1 MTSHGSENNLNM
13 YFSDFFEVNPAL
25 IEEYGAFDLSLIND
39 LPLFVDPF
47 LLFNSEKPEYVAL
60 HDQIIAYVAFL
71 RDISQE
77 PGIHPGLLKSWFRF
91 PEVKQNWFGYSQV
104 GNGGS
109 GLGAKFASALN
120 DNLHTV
126 FTDFGEE
133 QVTQGSHLEKLCLI
147 RGGVGRDNISDFTT
161 NLIKEFLLDYT
172 QTFAQQHIDDT
183 LLADFAVKKVEFNY
197 KTRTWISKTYRLPA
211 FGDDFVLLTPKD
223 ILTKDDT
230 WINKSEMVGNFQN
243 IVQCIPNDQL
253 RAQLS
258 DYLVRMLPDDPTQ
271 KEFNEAVSRTIL
283 KHPEYIDYFI
293 KQKEDTGDQAS
304 KVSELKVADTERL
317 FIIQAKELAL
327 TINDESKFYKQ
338 PADTFEESY
347 QKVMYLKQVI
357 EHNDGYRFFYHK
369 GEPIKRESD
378 LQLLFKLTWHAS
390 PSSVDAEVNNGRG
403 PVDFKIS
410 RGRKDSTLV
419 EFKLAAN
426 TKLKQNLKH
435 QVEVYKDA
443 NQTNKSIK
451 VILYFSFSEYE
462 RVMRILDELEL
473 SEGKEIV
480 LIDAQQYN
488 KISASNVTD
497 AQLDLPISSDT
508 E

>member
-1 MTSHGSENNLNM
+1 MNMQGSGDNLKM
-13 YFSDFFEVNPAL
+13 YFSDFFNVDPAV
-25 IEEYGAFDLSLIND
+25 IEEYGAFDISLIND

-47 LLFNSEKPEYVAL
+47 LLFNSDNPQYVAL

-71 RDISQE
+71 RDRSSE
-77 PGIHPGLLKSWFRF
+77 AGIHQGLLKSWFRF
-91 PEVKQNWFGYSQV
+91 PEVRQNWFGYSKV

-109 GLGAKFASALN
+109 GLGAKFATALN
-120 DNLHTV
+120 ENLHTV
-126 FTDFGEE
+126 FTDFGKE

-147 RGGVGRDNISDFTT
+147 RSGVGRDNISDFTT

-172 QTFAQQHIDDT
+172 QTFAQQHIDDA
-183 LLADFAVKKVEFNY
+183 LLGDFTVEKVSFNY
-197 KTRTWISKTYRLPA
+197 KTRTWVAKQYRLPA

-230 WINKSEMVGNFQN
+230 WINKPEMFGNFNN
-243 IVQCIPNDQL
+243 IVESIPNDQL

-258 DYLVRMLPDDPTQ
+258 DYLVRMLPEDPNQ
-271 KEFNEAVSRTIL
+271 KEFNEAVTKTIL

-293 KQKEDTGDQAS
+293 KLKEDTGDQAS

-317 FIIQAKELAL
+317 FIHQAKAL
-327 TINDESKFYKQ
+327 VSTILNESEFYSR
-338 PADTFEESY
+338 PADTFEEAY

-357 EHNDGYRFFYHK
+357 ENNDGYRFFYHK

-410 RGRKDSTLV
+410 RGSKDSTLV
-419 EFKLAAN
+419 EFKLASN
-426 TKLKQNLKH
+426 SKLKQNLKH

-443 NQTNKSIK
+443 NQTDKAIK
-451 VILYFSFSEYE
+451 VILYFSMTEYQ
-462 RVMRILDELEL
+462 RVKSILGELEL
-473 SEGKEIV
+473 KEGKDIV
-480 LIDAQQYN
+480 LIDASRDN
-488 KISASNVTD
+488 KPSASNVTD
-497 AQLDLPISSDT
+497 AQMTLGI